1 MHRLHTLGGPNGF
14 ANMVNNRA
22 EIVGLAETNAQDR
35 NCPLRQFQPVVWKH
49 GKPYALPTV
58 GDSYG
63 VAAYINDKGQI
74 AGSSGACAPFNFNT
88 LLYMS
93 EDHAMLW
100 VEDGTPHDLGNLGG
114 AGGIAGNHA
123 CAINN
128 RTQVVGHSELLNN
141 TTFHGPKKTACR
153 ILARSLTT
161 MPASHLASMTT
172 GRSLARPLDAN
183 FNSHAYI
190 WQNGMIT
197 DLNTLI
203 KWRLQLVFSSPNPS
217 TIEARSLAMG
227 RQIRG
232 NFTVSWRSQMTA
244 VLIPAQISETR
255 LPCSDRCSLT
265 KLASSYDSNCH
276 VDIMLGSRV
285 KRSALGSVDLR

>member
-114 AGGIAGNHA
+114 AGGIAGNPHVRSTTA
-123 CAINN
+123 HKWLVIRNCST
-128 RTQVVGHSELLNN
+128 TQ
-141 TTFHGPKKTACR
+141 
-153 ILARSLTT
+153 
-161 MPASHLASMTT
+161 
-172 GRSLARPLDAN
+172 
-183 FNSHAYI
+183 
-190 WQNGMIT
+190 
-197 DLNTLI
+197 
-203 KWRLQLVFSSPNPS
+203 PS
-217 TIEARSLAMG
+217 TDRRKRHAGSWHAR
-227 RQIRG
+227 
-232 NFTVSWRSQMTA
+232 
-244 VLIPAQISETR
+244 
-255 LPCSDRCSLT
+255 
-265 KLASSYDSNCH
+265 
-276 VDIMLGSRV
+276 
-285 KRSALGSVDLR
+285 